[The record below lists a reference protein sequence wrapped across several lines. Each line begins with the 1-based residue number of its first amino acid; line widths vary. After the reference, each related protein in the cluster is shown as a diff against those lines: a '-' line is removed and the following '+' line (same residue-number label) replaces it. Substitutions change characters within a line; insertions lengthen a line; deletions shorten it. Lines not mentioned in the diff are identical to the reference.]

1 MDIFGPLEDKRTI
14 WPFKNPLEE
23 KEDKEDPV
31 TWLYM
36 QTAHFHVKKAAENNE
51 FDKTVTSNQQV

>member
-31 TWLYM
+31 TWLI
-36 QTAHFHVKKAAENNE
+36 TDLIKLKN
-51 FDKTVTSNQQV
+51 

>member
-31 TWLYM
+31 TWLYIM
-36 QTAHFHVKKAAENNE
+36 FLHPEAGSSRVIKA
-51 FDKTVTSNQQV
+51 